1 MSQSSLHTQ
10 LLRYGV
16 ALLSAVLAVF
26 IRSLL
31 TPLWG
36 GQLPFLT
43 LFPAVLVSAWYG
55 GLGPGLVT
63 TALCAAAAA
72 YLWLTPLY
80 SLDVAQPADVIGL
93 VLAVLVMLLISW
105 LTAARQRSEEAER
118 MQREQFQVTLTSI
131 GDAVIV
137 TDAEG

>member
-1 MSQSSLHTQ
+1 
-10 LLRYGV
+10 
-16 ALLSAVLAVF
+16 
-26 IRSLL
+26 
-31 TPLWG
+31 
-36 GQLPFLT
+36 
-43 LFPAVLVSAWYG
+43 
-55 GLGPGLVT
+55 
-63 TALCAAAAA
+63 
-72 YLWLTPLY
+72 LY